1 MKCQPHSSTRMRQTS
16 PQYGLAHVQV
26 GGLQIRTQ
34 NTQKKVGGLGV
45 IIAGVCI
52 AVLIGTIRIIP
63 YCNGHEFERHAQ
75 RGLLTAVHGRNLQRC
90 CKTFMDLQEHKD
102 MSVALPQK
110 RYYRQRAHCN
120 PMADHH
126 LNYPVRPEDMDWAKL
141 YPDFFP
147 PRDKF
152 SQGNG
157 TAASSDST
165 TNEQGQAQV
174 EFADI
179 GCGYGGLLVELSPLF
194 PNTLMLGMEIRLKVS
209 DYVEDRIKAL
219 RAAHHPQY
227 NNIACLRSNAMKHLP
242 NYFRK
247 AQLSKIFLLFPDPH
261 FKKTKHKWRIVSHA
275 LLDEYAFVL
284 RVGGLVYTITD
295 VKEVQ
300 DWMVSHFTQHPL
312 FKQVQPSDMLLVSM
326 QELRET

>member
-1 MKCQPHSSTRMRQTS
+1 
-16 PQYGLAHVQV
+16 
-26 GGLQIRTQ
+26 
-34 NTQKKVGGLGV
+34 
-45 IIAGVCI
+45 
-52 AVLIGTIRIIP
+52 
-63 YCNGHEFERHAQ
+63 
-75 RGLLTAVHGRNLQRC
+75 
-90 CKTFMDLQEHKD
+90 MDLQEPKD
-102 MSVALPQK
+102 VSIALPQK

-126 LNYPVRPEDMDWAKL
+126 LNYPVKPVDMDWAEL

-147 PRDKF
+147 ARDEH
-152 SQGNG
+152 SEGNDATG
-157 TAASSDST
+157 SGGST
-165 TNEQGQAQV
+165 TNKQKQAQV

-219 RAAHHPQY
+219 RAAHHPRY

-247 AQLSKIFLLFPDPH
+247 AQ
-261 FKKTKHKWRIVSHA
+261 
-275 LLDEYAFVL
+275 
-284 RVGGLVYTITD
+284 GMVYTITD

-300 DWMVSHFTQHPL
+300 DWMVSHFTQHAL
-312 FKQVQPSDMLLVSM
+312 FKQVQPSDVLLKEDLIVPRLGECTEEGKKVSRTGG
-326 QELRET
+326 QKFPAIFCRIED